1 MALRRMFAKSVIR
14 SSHFMRM
21 PIHTQF
27 LYLQMLLDADD
38 DGFIS
43 NPELEVTIARCSQE
57 DLKNL
62 IDRHYVMMFPSGI
75 ALIRHWF
82 LHNYIRRD
90 RYQASVYPEKRM
102 VTLTKER
109 VYVWLEEEGDTKTP
123 GDLSFGAPPP
133 LGNEEDFPGTSC
145 SKLSDNG
152 YTQYRVE

>member
-21 PIHTQF
+21 PLGTQF

-90 RYQASVYPEKRM
+90 RYQPSVYPEKRL

-123 GDLSFGAPPP
+123 GVPPFGAP
-133 LGNEEDFPGTSC
+133 LWATKRTFPGPAARNCLTMGIPSI
-145 SKLSDNG
+145 
-152 YTQYRVE
+152 E

>member
-21 PIHTQF
+21 PINTQF

-43 NPELEVTIARCSQE
+43 NPELEVTIAHCSQD

-82 LHNYIRRD
+82 LHNFGGFCSNRAKAGFQR
-90 RYQASVYPEKRM
+90 
-102 VTLTKER
+102 
-109 VYVWLEEEGDTKTP
+109 
-123 GDLSFGAPPP
+123 LSSPVSSSWRARPAMRLISRSTWVFSTWPDPS
-133 LGNEEDFPGTSC
+133 NFSFSC
-145 SKLSDNG
+145 S
-152 YTQYRVE
+152 RE